1 MIKLNNINNNKKKG
15 EEAMNLLERF
25 AIQEESYMVPLY
37 AGEGKI
43 NKEMIEN
50 LNKNI
55 DCDQLTNKS
64 KALAVMSYTYGS
76 LVGVTTTGV
85 SLGLS
90 VLNNVDQFFDGDTL
104 SVMKARKVFKNIGK
118 NYEKGYRYQTVFP
131 KANRITV
138 INKFGVAVEMVRVSA
153 HEVREFDERL
163 KRVDIYSCTKE
174 DMKLIARD
182 LDTIGRALQELAIDV
197 TKDKS
202 KDIGYN
208 IMDFITTSTK
218 THSRKIAH
226 GNFTNNIQEVINN
239 HFKRVA
245 APNYKIETKFIKL
258 ADADVNSRSEMSEA
272 VVEDVA
278 GIMMEAINDGYTD
291 TMNTLCD
298 KFKLANSK
306 MYAEYF
312 TLIEVAKKADSE
324 NAKKVAH
331 MIKCSIVAMS
341 AITSLY
347 SLRDDN
353 AAIDGAY
360 IKEIASKLRA
370 GLYTEAD
377 QLGYKASQ
385 VVKFAIA
392 GAFCYL
398 KAGKITVKAKP
409 SFTQLWTMFDKEF
422 IIEYLA
428 INGEATIKDMLTVK
442 YNNFD
447 ICLGQE
453 LAFVDGMA
461 EVKDAGY
468 VVVTENYTGKAVVTE
483 DGVEAIVNHYDYEP
497 TKVLFLDRI
506 YTPKVVAIVPGQA
519 YKRPESILVR
529 DKEDKNYKM
538 HNKSISKLA
547 YTCEQMRVV
556 AGKDGIKDVVI
567 KKGAK
572 LCFLGTSLS
581 VATGMMEASDAIIT
595 NGYGGVVFL
604 K

>member
-1 MIKLNNINNNKKKG
+1 MIKLNNVNNNKKKG

-90 VLNNVDQFFDGDTL
+90 VLNNVDQFFDGDVL

-163 KRVDIYSCTKE
+163 KRVDIYSCTKA

-218 THSRKIAH
+218 THSRKVAH

-278 GIMMEAINDGYTD
+278 GIMMEAINDGYTE

-312 TLIEVAKKADSE
+312 TLIEIAKKADSE

-347 SLRDDN
+347 SLREDN

-360 IKEIASKLRA
+360 IKEMAHKLRA

-461 EVKDAGY
+461 EVKDTGC
-468 VVVTENYTGKAVVTE
+468 VVVAENYTGKAVVTE

-556 AGKDGIKDVVI
+556 VGKDGIKDVVI